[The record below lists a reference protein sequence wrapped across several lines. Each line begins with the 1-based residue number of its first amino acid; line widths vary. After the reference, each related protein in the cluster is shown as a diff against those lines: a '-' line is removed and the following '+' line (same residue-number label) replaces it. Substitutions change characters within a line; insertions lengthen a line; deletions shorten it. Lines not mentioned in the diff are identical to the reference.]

1 MIFSIQHMADQ
12 LQQTAM
18 GEAYFGNALQVAKE
32 IPGLTQDELELIDRF
47 ATGQQKDTDH
57 IALQQL
63 ANKLKEGVAV

>member
-12 LQQTAM
+12 LEQMAM

-32 IPGLTQDELELIDRF
+32 IPRLTQDELELIDRF

-57 IALQQL
+57 IDLQQL
-63 ANKLKEGVAV
+63 VIKLKRGIAA